1 MFTTLKKRCI
11 SMILIAS
18 LVFTLFFSLSMDSF
32 ANELPNLDNKDTSI
46 QVINNHKIS
55 IATRSGSGTIT
66 ITKDNSSIREISVDS
81 NTDGSF
87 KLIYDKTKG
96 TIYSTKTGNTIHIM
110 ATAPRPG
117 QSKTVY
123 ISYAQIKAVVGEVS
137 GWLGVASFIAMFFTG
152 GTAKLV
158 SQIITALGAYTFLQ
172 SKIAEGSPYHGIRV
186 TSVYHTWQ
194 VTKGGQKYTLGDWK
208 LKSLSTY

>member
-123 ISYAQIKAVVGEVS
+123 ISYAQIKDFVGEVS
-137 GWLGVASFIAMFFTG
+137 G
-152 GTAKLV
+152 
-158 SQIITALGAYTFLQ
+158 
-172 SKIAEGSPYHGIRV
+172 
-186 TSVYHTWQ
+186 
-194 VTKGGQKYTLGDWK
+194 
-208 LKSLSTY
+208 

>member
-11 SMILIAS
+11 SMILVAS

-32 ANELPNLDNKDTSI
+32 ANELTDLNNKDINI

-55 IATRSGSGTIT
+55 ITTRSESGTIT
-66 ITKDNSSIREISVDS
+66 ITKDNSSVREISVDS
-81 NTDGSF
+81 NTDGSY
-87 KLIYDKTKG
+87 KLIYNKTNG
-96 TIYSTKTGNTIHIM
+96 TMYSTKTGNTIHVM
-110 ATAPRPG
+110 AKAPRPG

-123 ISYAQIKAVVGEVS
+123 VSYAQIKAMVGEVS
-137 GWLGVASFIAMFFTG
+137 GWLGVASFIAGFFTG
-152 GTAKLV
+152 GVSALV
-158 SQIITALGAYTFLQ
+158 TQIVAGLSAGTFLYTWVE
-172 SKIAEGSPYHGIRV
+172 EGSPYHGIKV

-208 LKSLSTY
+208 LQSLSAY